1 MKKLFVITAFILFTF
16 SVSAQTADDALRYS
30 QNFYESTARSTAMG
44 GAFGALG
51 ADLSTSA
58 TNPAG
63 MGLFRTS
70 YYSISPAINIRDIS
84 SDYNATLSSD
94 NKTTFNLN
102 NFGYVKAIQ
111 LGPEN
116 GKGWKFMQFSF
127 GMNRLNN
134 FNSNLDMQGA
144 NSKNS
149 RLDVYLENAD
159 GVNYEDIA
167 NDKNKAYSFDLNPAW
182 QLYLIDTI
190 PGYPD
195 WYYSSV
201 PFGGTYQRERL
212 QTRGAINE
220 WYFSFSANYNN
231 FLFLGATIGI
241 DALRYSSTS
250 YYSEYDAADTIPY
263 FKSWKF
269 NQNLETRGSGINI
282 KIGLIVQPVKWLRV
296 GVAYHSPT
304 WYFNMRDTW
313 YTTTFANLEWTSPA
327 SVSSPTGTY
336 QYSLSTPMKFLADAG
351 LIIANRGSI
360 SFEYEYL
367 NYANARFKSSNY
379 NYLTENG
386 NIQKYFHSTNNFRMG
401 TEWRFGATDVRAGY
415 AVYGS
420 PYARKLNDGMRQSI
434 SGGLGFHIN
443 NSLTID
449 VAYVYTKMNK
459 DYYFYGTKDI
469 VVNPAKNTFHYQ
481 SVVLS
486 FGYRL

>member
-1 MKKLFVITAFILFTF
+1 MKKLFIITALILFTI
-16 SVSAQTADDALRYS
+16 SISAQTSDDALRFS
-30 QNFYESTARSTAMG
+30 QNFYEGTARSMAMG

-63 MGLFRTS
+63 MGLFRAD
-70 YYSISPAINIRDIS
+70 YYSISPEINIRNTS
-84 SDYNATLSSD
+84 SSYNSTLSTADKSV
-94 NKTTFNLN
+94 FNIS
-102 NFGYVKAIQ
+102 NFGYVSAIR

-116 GKGWKFMQFSF
+116 GKSWKFMQFSF

-134 FNSNLDMQGA
+134 FNSSLDMQGA

-149 RLDVYLENAD
+149 KLDVYLENAD

-167 NDKNKAYSFDLNPAW
+167 NDKNKAYTFDLNPAW

-190 PGYPD
+190 PGYQD
-195 WYYSSV
+195 WYYSPV
-201 PFGGTYQRERL
+201 PFGGTFQRERL
-212 QTRGAINE
+212 FTKGSINE

-231 FLFLGATIGI
+231 FLYLGATIGI
-241 DALRYSSTS
+241 DALRYSSS
-250 YYSEYDAADTIPY
+250 SSYSEYDAADTIPY

-269 NQNLETRGSGINI
+269 NQNLETRGTGINI
-282 KIGLIVQPVKWLRV
+282 KVGLIVQPVKWLRV

-313 YTTTFANLEWTSPA
+313 YTTTFANLEWTSGN
-327 SVSSPTGTY
+327 VSSPTGNY
-336 QYSLSTPMKFLADAG
+336 QYKLYTPMKFLADAG

-367 NYANARFKSSNY
+367 NYAKAKFKSSSY

-386 NIQKYFHSTNNFRMG
+386 NIQKYFRSTNNFRIG
-401 TEWRFGATDVRAGY
+401 TEWRFGITDVRAGY
-415 AVYGS
+415 ALYGS
-420 PYARKLNDGMRQSI
+420 PYARKLNDGMRQSF
-434 SGGLGFHIN
+434 SGGLGVRIN
-443 NSLTID
+443 RLAID
-449 VAYVYTKMNK
+449 VAYVYSKMNK

-469 VVNPAKNTFHYQ
+469 VVNPSKNTFQNH

>member
-1 MKKLFVITAFILFTF
+1 MKKLFIITALILFNF
-16 SVSAQTADDALRYS
+16 SVFAQTADDALRFS
-30 QNFYESTARSTAMG
+30 QNFYESTARSMAMG

-51 ADLSTSA
+51 ADLSTAA

-63 MGLFRTS
+63 MGLFRTD
-70 YYSISPAINIRDIS
+70 YYSISPEINIRNTS
-84 SDYNATLSSD
+84 SSYNSTLSTDS
-94 NKTTFNLN
+94 KSIFNLSS
-102 NFGYVKAIQ
+102 FGYVNAIR
-111 LGPEN
+111 LGPES
-116 GKGWKFMQFSF
+116 GKSWKFMQFSF

-134 FNSNLDMQGA
+134 FNTSLDMQGA

-182 QLYLIDTI
+182 QLYLIDTV
-190 PGYPD
+190 PGYHD
-195 WYYSSV
+195 WYYSPV
-201 PFGGTYQRERL
+201 PFGGTFQRERL
-212 QTRGAINE
+212 QTKGSINE

-241 DALRYSSTS
+241 DALSYSSTS
-250 YYSEYDAADTIPY
+250 SYSENDVADTIPY

-269 NQNLETRGSGINI
+269 NQNLETKGSGMNI
-282 KIGLIVQPVKWLRV
+282 KIGLIIQPVKWLRV

-304 WYFNMRDTW
+304 WYFNMRDSW
-313 YTTTFANLEWTSPA
+313 YTTTFANLGWTNGNT
-327 SVSSPTGTY
+327 SSPTGNY
-336 QYSLSTPMKFLADAG
+336 QYQLNTPMKFLADAG

-367 NYANARFKSSNY
+367 NYAKAKFKSSNY

-386 NIQKYFHSTNNFRMG
+386 NIQKYFHSTNNFRLG
-401 TEWRFGATDVRAGY
+401 TEWRLGITDIRAGY

-420 PYARKLNDGMRQSI
+420 PYARNLNDGMRQSF
-434 SGGLGFHIN
+434 SGGLGVHI
-443 NSLTID
+443 SRLTID
-449 VAYVYTKMNK
+449 VAYVYSKMNK
-459 DYYFYGTKDI
+459 DYYFYGTNDI
-469 VVNPAKNTFHYQ
+469 VVNPSRNTFQNH